1 MRPFSR
7 RSTAQLSRLTLS
19 SSPSK
24 TGTIGR
30 GASASRPI
38 RRVLSRR
45 RRKDVLAAYL
55 FLLPGYAL
63 FALVILYPIARAF
76 QISLYHWSIAP
87 GLPSEYIGFA
97 NYSKAFHD
105 PIFWRG
111 LVNTGFYM
119 AVTVPAQ
126 IAIGLAIAVLL
137 DAKMPARAF
146 FRTLFYL
153 PVVTS
158 WVVVSLLFRYLF
170 LTDGGLVN
178 WFLHDSTHLSGHNVD
193 WLGQRWTALI
203 VISILGI
210 WKGIG
215 WSMVIFLAALQG
227 VPRELKEAAAVDG
240 ANAWRRFRAVSLPA
254 IRPVVAF
261 VTVMLVIG
269 GFNVF
274 ISVFLITNG
283 GPLDETQV
291 LLTYMYRQAFSF
303 LDFGYGSAISFTLTT
318 IVFVLSLAQLRLFRR
333 PSEVN

>member
-1 MRPFSR
+1 LILFSN
-7 RSTAQLSRLTLS
+7 RSTA
-19 SSPSK
+19 

-30 GASASRPI
+30 SATALRPVSRTFD
-38 RRVLSRR
+38 
-45 RRKDVLAAYL
+45 RRKRKEMMAAYL
-55 FLLPGYAL
+55 FLLPGFAL
-63 FALVILYPIARAF
+63 FALVILYPIVRAF
-76 QISLYHWSIAP
+76 QISLYHWAIAP
-87 GLPSEYIGFA
+87 GLPSQWVGLG
-97 NYSKAFHD
+97 NYTRELHD

-126 IAIGLAIAVLL
+126 IVIGLAVAVLL
-137 DAKMPARAF
+137 DARIPGRAA

-153 PVVTS
+153 PVITS

-170 LTDGGLVN
+170 ITDGGLFN
-178 WFLHDSTHLSGHNVD
+178 WVLHDSLHVTGHNID
-193 WLGQRWTALI
+193 WLGQRWTALTAI
-203 VISILGI
+203 AILGV

-240 ANAWRRFRAVSLPA
+240 ANAWNRFRAVSLPA

-291 LLTYMYRQAFSF
+291 LLTYMYRQAFTF
-303 LDFGYGSAISFTLTT
+303 LDFGYGSAISFTLTL
-318 IVFVLSLAQLRLFRR
+318 IVFALSIAQLRLFRR
-333 PSEVN
+333 PGTR